1 MTTINTN
8 SKFKK
13 LNSEQTAGL
22 LTVTALVVA
31 LAGILI
37 LNAPPYKRLV
47 SNAFLTAFGINLW
60 PWLSWTLGVIILHG
74 IQAAEVRPIF
84 LHNPPLEKYERI
96 KWVSLMAYCLDLILG
111 WFAWPPVENL
121 SRWWVTKSLNEV
133 NWVHMI
139 MIICTVY
146 GFSWLMSQLKTISKD
161 LEV

>member
-8 SKFKK
+8 KVKN
-13 LNSEQTAGL
+13 LNSEQIAGVLTA
-22 LTVTALVVA
+22 TAIAVA
-31 LAGILI
+31 LIGILA

-47 SNAFLTAFGINLW
+47 QGAVLTAFRLKMW
-60 PWLSWTLGVIILHG
+60 DWLAWGLGAVILFG
-74 IQAAEVRPIF
+74 IQGAEVRPIF

-133 NWVHMI
+133 NWVHLLMI
-139 MIICTVY
+139 VCTVY
-146 GFSWLMSQLKTISKD
+146 GFSWLMQQLKTISKD